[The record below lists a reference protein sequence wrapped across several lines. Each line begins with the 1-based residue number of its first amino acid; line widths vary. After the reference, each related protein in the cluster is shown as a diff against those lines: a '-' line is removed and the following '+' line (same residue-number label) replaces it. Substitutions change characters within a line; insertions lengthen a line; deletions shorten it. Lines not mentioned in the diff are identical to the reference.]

1 MTQLLRTAPLF
12 ALAQGLMVSVASLIV
27 TCSALVGFD
36 LASDKSLATLP
47 LAVMFIATMVGS
59 IPASFL
65 LDRIGR
71 KKGFILSTL
80 IGMTGGALACY
91 AIIIHSFWLFVV
103 GVSLFGLFNSFGNY
117 FRFAAA
123 DAVDVEYKSR
133 AISYVM
139 LGGIIAAF
147 IGPNLANFAKDWIQ
161 GAAFA
166 GSFMVTIAL
175 YVAMFLSL
183 SFIKLPSETKQ
194 TLEDE
199 NSNKTDEPARPLS
212 VIAKQ
217 PKFIVAIIC
226 AMLGYGVMSLVMT
239 ATPLAMRHHSHAFAD
254 TSFVIQWHL
263 LGMFV
268 PSLFT
273 GYLIRFLGIYRVLTL
288 GVVLG
293 FVCVAINLMGHTV
306 SHYWAALFLLG
317 VCWNFLFV
325 GGTSL
330 LTETYRPS
338 ERAKA
343 QAMNDFIVFTT
354 AAAASLSAGY
364 LQYQFGWK
372 IVNIG
377 VIPVLLL
384 IALSLLW
391 VTKKSPTTE
400 TAVTQADS

>member
-1 MTQLLRTAPLF
+1 M
-12 ALAQGLMVSVASLIV
+12 

-36 LASDKSLATLP
+36 LAEDKSWATLP
-47 LAVMFIATMVGS
+47 LAVMFIATMLGS
-59 IPASFL
+59 IPASLL
-65 LDRIGR
+65 LDKIGR
-71 KKGFILSTL
+71 KKGFMLATF
-80 IGMTGGALACY
+80 IGVCGGALSTY
-91 AIIIHSFWLFVV
+91 AIIIHSFWLFVA

-161 GAAFA
+161 GAMFA
-166 GSFMVTIAL
+166 GSFMATIAL
-175 YVAMFLSL
+175 YMVMFLSL
-183 SFIKLPSETKQ
+183 SFISLPNDRAKNTSEADQDSESEK
-194 TLEDE
+194 
-199 NSNKTDEPARPLS
+199 ARPLS

-273 GYLIRFLGIYRVLTL
+273 GYLIRYLGIYRVLTL

-306 SHYWAALFLLG
+306 THYWAALFLLG

-343 QAMNDFIVFTT
+343 QAMNDFIVFST

-372 IVNIG
+372 MVNIG

-384 IALSLLW
+384 IALSLFW
-391 VTKKSPTTE
+391 VTRKSSATE